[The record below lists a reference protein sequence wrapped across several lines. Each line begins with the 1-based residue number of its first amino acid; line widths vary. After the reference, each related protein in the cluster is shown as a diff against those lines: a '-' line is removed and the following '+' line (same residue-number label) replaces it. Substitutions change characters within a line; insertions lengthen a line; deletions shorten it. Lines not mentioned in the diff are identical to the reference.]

1 MRIFV
6 DAMGGDFAPQAPVEG
21 SIEALRRYE
30 NIEIVLAG
38 DLKQVE
44 PLLKDCDDVR
54 GRITLVDAPE
64 VITNHESPVMGVRSK
79 KNSATVIGMLQ
90 LKEKLADGFVS
101 AGSTGAVLAGG
112 MFRLGRIHGVERPAL
127 APLLPNGKGHFLLI
141 DCGANVDC
149 KPEYLQQFGVM
160 GAAYMKGVMGIE
172 EPRVGLINIGAESE
186 KGNALVKETFPLM
199 EKAPYN
205 FIGNVEA
212 RDITADQADVL
223 VCDGFTG
230 NVVMK
235 FMEGVAGTLMGIIKK
250 EMMADLRGKI
260 AGLIA
265 KPAFRRVKKMM
276 DYTEVGGAPL
286 LGVQGNVVKAH
297 GSSNAHAFAC
307 AIGQVIRMADGHV
320 VEVIEQGVAATQ
332 EECIS
337 PAKPG
342 ISIDSFRN
350 YKEETTMIFEAVKSM
365 IAKQLKVDEATIT
378 ADSRLIEDLKADSA
392 NVMVMI
398 MDLEDKYGIMVEDD
412 QIMKLK
418 TVGDVVSYI
427 EAHQ

>member
-332 EECIS
+332 E
-337 PAKPG
+337 
-342 ISIDSFRN
+342 
-350 YKEETTMIFEAVKSM
+350 
-365 IAKQLKVDEATIT
+365 
-378 ADSRLIEDLKADSA
+378 
-392 NVMVMI
+392 
-398 MDLEDKYGIMVEDD
+398 
-412 QIMKLK
+412 
-418 TVGDVVSYI
+418 
-427 EAHQ
+427 